1 MWELPTAVAN
11 GKSSMK
17 LAARLARTT
26 ADAPCTA
33 DRRRFCDL
41 RHQLTHR
48 TIRFVGHRCRVRA
61 GGRARVRRAR
71 RGSVDEAARTQWLP
85 LRKLDALG
93 MSAAM
98 RKIVAALRELTV
110 DD

>member
-11 GKSSMK
+11 GESSVR

-48 TIRFVGHRCRVRA
+48 TIRFVGHRCRLRA
-61 GGRARVRRAR
+61 GGGRRVRRDT
-71 RGSVDEAARTQWLP
+71 VEEAARMQWLP
-85 LRKLDALG
+85 LRKLDGLG
-93 MSAAM
+93 MSTAM